1 MSSSFLINAEMRE
14 DLGKGASRRLRHA
27 GKVPAIIYGFG
38 SEPVSVTLDHSKIIH
53 NLEEETFYSQI
64 LEISLNGKTER
75 VVLRDLQRHPAK
87 ALIMHMDFQ
96 RVNENEAMHVHIPLH
111 FIGEDICPGVK
122 LESGAVS
129 HQTTEVEIS
138 CLPKDLIEFIEVDVS
153 ALNIGDS
160 IHLTDLKLP
169 EGVSLVALS
178 HGEGHDQTVVTVHVT
193 KTVEVEEGAP
203 EAPSNDVEGEG
214 EEEGE
219 GDSE

>member
-1 MSSSFLINAEMRE
+1 MSSSFVLNAEMRE

-27 GKVPAIIYGFG
+27 GKVPAIIYGHG
-38 SEPVSVTLDHSKIIH
+38 GEPVSITLEHSKIIH

-64 LEISLNGKTER
+64 LDMNLAGKTEK

-96 RVNENEAMHVHIPLH
+96 RVNENAAMHVHIPLH
-111 FIGEDICPGVK
+111 FIGEDTCPGVK

-153 ALNIGDS
+153 ELHIGDS

-169 EGVSLVALS
+169 EGISLVALS

-203 EAPSNDVEGEG
+203 EAPSNDVEDEAEGEG
-214 EEEGE
+214 E
-219 GDSE
+219 SE

>member
-1 MSSSFLINAEMRE
+1 MSSSFVLNAEMRE

-27 GKVPAIIYGFG
+27 GKVPAIIYGHG
-38 SEPVSVTLDHSKIIH
+38 GEPVSITLEHSKIIH

-64 LEISLNGKTER
+64 LDMNLAGKTEK

-203 EAPSNDVEGEG
+203 EAPSNDVEGE
-214 EEEGE
+214 EEGE

>member
-38 SEPVSVTLDHSKIIH
+38 GEPVSVTLEHSKIIH

-64 LEISLNGKTER
+64 LEISLNGKTES

-203 EAPSNDVEGEG
+203 EAPSNDVEGE
-214 EEEGE
+214 EEGE

>member
-14 DLGKGASRRLRHA
+14 DFGKGASRRLRHA

-203 EAPSNDVEGEG
+203 EAPSNDVEGE
-214 EEEGE
+214 EEGE

>member
-38 SEPVSVTLDHSKIIH
+38 GEPVSVTLEHSKIIH

>member
-1 MSSSFLINAEMRE
+1 MSSSFVLNAEMRE
-14 DLGKGASRRLRHA
+14 DLWKGASRRLRHA
-27 GKVPAIIYGFG
+27 GKVPAIIYCHGG
-38 SEPVSVTLDHSKIIH
+38 EPVSITLEHSKIIH

-64 LEISLNGKTER
+64 LDMNLAGKTEK

-96 RVNENEAMHVHIPLH
+96 RVNENAAMHVHIPLH
-111 FIGEDICPGVK
+111 FIGEDTCPGVK

-153 ALNIGDS
+153 ELHIGDS

-169 EGVSLVALS
+169 EGISLVALS

-203 EAPSNDVEGEG
+203 EAPSNDVEDEAEGEG
-214 EEEGE
+214 E
-219 GDSE
+219 SE

>member
-203 EAPSNDVEGEG
+203 EAPSNDVEGE
-214 EEEGE
+214 EEGE

>member
-1 MSSSFLINAEMRE
+1 MSSSFVLNAEMRE

-27 GKVPAIIYGFG
+27 GKVPAIIYGNG
-38 SEPVSVTLDHSKIIH
+38 GEPVSITLEHSKIIH

-64 LEISLNGKTER
+64 LDMNLAGKTEK

-96 RVNENEAMHVHIPLH
+96 RVNENAAMHVHIPLH
-111 FIGEDICPGVK
+111 FIGEDTCPGVK

-153 ALNIGDS
+153 ELHIGDS

-169 EGVSLVALS
+169 EGISLVALS

-203 EAPSNDVEGEG
+203 EAPSNDVEDEAEGEG
-214 EEEGE
+214 E
-219 GDSE
+219 SE

>member
-1 MSSSFLINAEMRE
+1 MSSSFVLNAEMRE
-14 DLGKGASRRLRHA
+14 DLGKGASLRLRHA
-27 GKVPAIIYGFG
+27 GKVPAIIYGHG
-38 SEPVSVTLDHSKIIH
+38 GEPVSITLEHSKIIH

-64 LEISLNGKTER
+64 LDMNLAGKTEK

-96 RVNENEAMHVHIPLH
+96 RVNENAAMHVHIPLH
-111 FIGEDICPGVK
+111 FIGEDTCPGVK

-153 ALNIGDS
+153 ELHIGDS

-169 EGVSLVALS
+169 EGISLVALS

-203 EAPSNDVEGEG
+203 EAPSNDVEDEAEGEG
-214 EEEGE
+214 E
-219 GDSE
+219 SE

>member
-1 MSSSFLINAEMRE
+1 MSSSFVLNAEMRE
-14 DLGKGASRRLRHA
+14 DLGEGASRRLRHA
-27 GKVPAIIYGFG
+27 GKVPAIIYGHG
-38 SEPVSVTLDHSKIIH
+38 GEPVSITLEHSKIIH

-64 LEISLNGKTER
+64 LDMNLAGKTEK

-96 RVNENEAMHVHIPLH
+96 RVNENAAMHVHIPLH
-111 FIGEDICPGVK
+111 FIGEDTCPGVK

-153 ALNIGDS
+153 ELHIGDS

-169 EGVSLVALS
+169 EGISLVALS

-203 EAPSNDVEGEG
+203 EAPSNDVEDEAEGEG
-214 EEEGE
+214 E
-219 GDSE
+219 SE

>member
-1 MSSSFLINAEMRE
+1 MSSSFVLNAEMRE
-14 DLGKGASRRLRHA
+14 DLWKGASRRLRHA
-27 GKVPAIIYGFG
+27 GKVPAIIYGHG
-38 SEPVSVTLDHSKIIH
+38 GEPVSITLEHSKIIH

-64 LEISLNGKTER
+64 LDMNLAGKTEK

-111 FIGEDICPGVK
+111 FIGEDTCPGVK

-153 ALNIGDS
+153 ELHIGDS

-169 EGVSLVALS
+169 EGISLVALS

-203 EAPSNDVEGEG
+203 EAPSNDVEDEAEGEG
-214 EEEGE
+214 E
-219 GDSE
+219 SE

>member
-38 SEPVSVTLDHSKIIH
+38 SEPVSVTLEHSKIIH

-203 EAPSNDVEGEG
+203 EAPSNDVEGE
-214 EEEGE
+214 EEGE

>member
-38 SEPVSVTLDHSKIIH
+38 GEPVSVTLEHSKIIH

-96 RVNENEAMHVHIPLH
+96 RVNENAAMHVHIPLH

-203 EAPSNDVEGEG
+203 EAPSNDVEGE
-214 EEEGE
+214 EEGE

>member
-38 SEPVSVTLDHSKIIH
+38 GEPVSVALEHSKIIH

-203 EAPSNDVEGEG
+203 EAPSNDVEGE
-214 EEEGE
+214 EEGE

>member
-38 SEPVSVTLDHSKIIH
+38 GEPVSITLEHSKIIH

-64 LEISLNGKTER
+64 LEVNLDGKIEK

-87 ALIMHMDFQ
+87 PVIMHMDFQ

-203 EAPSNDVEGEG
+203 EAPSNDVEGE
-214 EEEGE
+214 EEGE

>member
-38 SEPVSVTLDHSKIIH
+38 GEPVSVTLEHSKIIH

-96 RVNENEAMHVHIPLH
+96 RVNENETMHVHIPLH

-203 EAPSNDVEGEG
+203 EAPSNDVEGE
-214 EEEGE
+214 EEGE

>member
-38 SEPVSVTLDHSKIIH
+38 GEPVSITLEHSKIIH

-64 LEISLNGKTER
+64 LEVSLDGKIEK

-87 ALIMHMDFQ
+87 PVIMHMDFQ

-203 EAPSNDVEGEG
+203 EAPSNDVEGE
-214 EEEGE
+214 EEGE

>member
-14 DLGKGASRRLRHA
+14 DLGKGASRRLRNA

-38 SEPVSVTLDHSKIIH
+38 GEPVSITLEHSKIIH

-64 LEISLNGKTER
+64 LEVSLDGKIEK

-87 ALIMHMDFQ
+87 PVIMHMDFQ

-169 EGVSLVALS
+169 EGVSLVDLS

-203 EAPSNDVEGEG
+203 EAPSNDVEGE
-214 EEEGE
+214 EEGE

>member
-75 VVLRDLQRHPAK
+75 VVLCDLQRHPAK

>member
-38 SEPVSVTLDHSKIIH
+38 GEPVSITLEHSKIIH

-64 LEISLNGKTER
+64 LEVSLDGKIEK

-87 ALIMHMDFQ
+87 PVIMHMDFQ

-160 IHLTDLKLP
+160 IHLTDIKLP

-203 EAPSNDVEGEG
+203 EAPSNDVEGE
-214 EEEGE
+214 EEGE

>member
-38 SEPVSVTLDHSKIIH
+38 GEPVSVTLEDSKIIH

-203 EAPSNDVEGEG
+203 EAPSNDVEGE
-214 EEEGE
+214 EEGE

>member
-38 SEPVSVTLDHSKIIH
+38 GEPVSVTLEHSKIIH

-129 HQTTEVEIS
+129 H
-138 CLPKDLIEFIEVDVS
+138 PVS
-153 ALNIGDS
+153 YT
-160 IHLTDLKLP
+160 HLTLP
-169 EGVSLVALS
+169 TICSV
-178 HGEGHDQTVVTVHVT
+178 
-193 KTVEVEEGAP
+193 
-203 EAPSNDVEGEG
+203 
-214 EEEGE
+214 
-219 GDSE
+219 

>member
-169 EGVSLVALS
+169 EGISLVALS

-203 EAPSNDVEGEG
+203 EAPSNDVEGE
-214 EEEGE
+214 EEGE

>member
-38 SEPVSVTLDHSKIIH
+38 GEPVSITLEHSKIIH

-64 LEISLNGKTER
+64 LEVSLDGKIEK

-87 ALIMHMDFQ
+87 PVIMHMDFQ

-203 EAPSNDVEGEG
+203 EAPSNDVES

>member
-38 SEPVSVTLDHSKIIH
+38 GEPVSITLEHSKIIH

-64 LEISLNGKTER
+64 LEVSLDGKIEK

-87 ALIMHMDFQ
+87 PVIMHMDFQ

-153 ALNIGDS
+153 ALNVGDS

-203 EAPSNDVEGEG
+203 EAPSNDVEGE
-214 EEEGE
+214 EEGE

>member
-14 DLGKGASRRLRHA
+14 DLGKCASRRLRHA

-38 SEPVSVTLDHSKIIH
+38 GEPVSITLEHSKIIH

-64 LEISLNGKTER
+64 LEVSLDGKIEK

-87 ALIMHMDFQ
+87 PVIMHMDFQ

-203 EAPSNDVEGEG
+203 EAPSNDVEGE
-214 EEEGE
+214 EEGE

>member
-14 DLGKGASRRLRHA
+14 NLGKGASRRLRHA

-203 EAPSNDVEGEG
+203 EAPSNDVEGE
-214 EEEGE
+214 EEGE

>member
-14 DLGKGASRRLRHA
+14 NLGKGASRRLRHA

-38 SEPVSVTLDHSKIIH
+38 GEPVSVTLEHSKIIH

-203 EAPSNDVEGEG
+203 EAPSNDVEGE
-214 EEEGE
+214 EEGE